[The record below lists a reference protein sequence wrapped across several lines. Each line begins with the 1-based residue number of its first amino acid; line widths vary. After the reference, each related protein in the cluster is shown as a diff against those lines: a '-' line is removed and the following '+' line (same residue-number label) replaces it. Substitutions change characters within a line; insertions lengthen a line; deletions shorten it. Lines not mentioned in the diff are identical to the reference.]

1 MISNSTQTFLDRFT
15 KKDLKRKQSFE
26 LPESVIDLINDYSGY
41 GKSRDVEVDT
51 NQLVAEAVKDFLA
64 RDREFQA
71 WRKESKDDVKT
82 IKLSA

>member
-1 MISNSTQTFLDRFT
+1 MSSNSTQTFLDRFT

-41 GKSRDVEVDT
+41 GKSRDVEVDS

-82 IKLSA
+82 IKQSA